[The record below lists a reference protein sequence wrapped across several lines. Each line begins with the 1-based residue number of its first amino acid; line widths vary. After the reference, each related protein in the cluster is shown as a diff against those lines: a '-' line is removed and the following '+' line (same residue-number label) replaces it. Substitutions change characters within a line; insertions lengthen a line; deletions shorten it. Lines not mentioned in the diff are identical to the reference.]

1 MRGDSVRRFFQ
12 AMATFLILTGATGRA
27 VAGSEREH
35 SCAANASQIMIM
47 GTYHMN
53 NPGLDTYNLK
63 ADDVLIDRRQK
74 EIDEVLGRLQRFN
87 PTKIA
92 FEGQY
97 NEDYWTS
104 RYKEYL
110 AGTYQLGRNEIE
122 QIAFKL
128 AKRLG
133 HAAIY
138 PVDYEM
144 WMDGRVPA
152 EIADPVVKPKPSQP
166 ANAGPAEPPPEWIK
180 QREELFKKSTV
191 LEYLRFLNS
200 DEARRPDHA
209 SYMDMLLPDNT
220 DSPYGRA
227 DLVTNWY
234 KRNLRIFANINR
246 IAKSPGDR
254 ILLVIGS
261 GHETI
266 LADFARSSTYYCL
279 VSAEDYLK

>member
-1 MRGDSVRRFFQ
+1 MRGFFHVT
-12 AMATFLILTGATGRA
+12 AIFLILVAPAGRA
-27 VAGSEREH
+27 VAQSKQEH
-35 SCAANASQIMIM
+35 SCAGNTSKIMIL

-63 ADDVLIDRRQK
+63 ADDVLSDRRQK
-74 EIDEVLGRLQRFN
+74 EIDEVLGKLQRFN

-166 ANAGPAEPPPEWIK
+166 ANAGPVEPPDWIK

-200 DEARRPDHA
+200 DEGRRPDHA
-209 SYMDMLLPDNT
+209 SYMDMLLPDDTNA
-220 DSPYGRA
+220 PYGRA
-227 DLVTNWY
+227 DLVANWY
-234 KRNLRIFANINR
+234 KRNLRIFVNVNR

-266 LADFARSSTYYCL
+266 LADFARSSTYFCL

>member
-1 MRGDSVRRFFQ
+1 MRRLFY
-12 AMATFLILTGATGRA
+12 AMAIVILAGLAGRA

-35 SCAANASQIMIM
+35 SCAANESQIMIL

-63 ADDVLIDRRQK
+63 ADDVLTDRRQR
-74 EIDEVLGRLQRFN
+74 EIDEVLEKLQRFS

-128 AKRLG
+128 AKRLS
-133 HAAIY
+133 HAAIH

-152 EIADPVVKPKPSQP
+152 EIADPVIKPNGAQH
-166 ANAGPAEPPPEWIK
+166 ANAAPVGPPPDWIK

-200 DEARRPDHA
+200 DEARRPDHG
-209 SYMDMLLPDNT
+209 SYMDMLLPNDT
-220 DSPYGRA
+220 DAPYGHA

-234 KRNLRIFANINR
+234 KRNLRIFTNVNR
-246 IAKSPGDR
+246 IATFPGDR

-266 LADFARSSTYYCL
+266 LADFARSSSYFCL

>member
-1 MRGDSVRRFFQ
+1 MRRCFHAV
-12 AMATFLILTGATGRA
+12 AMCLILVGPTSLAF
-27 VAGSEREH
+27 AGSERGQ
-35 SCAANASQIMIM
+35 SCSANEPQIMIL

-63 ADDVLIDRRQK
+63 ADDVLTDRRQK
-74 EIDEVLGRLQRFN
+74 EIDEVLGKLQRFN

-128 AKRLG
+128 AKRLNHG
-133 HAAIY
+133 SIH

-152 EIADPVVKPKPSQP
+152 EIADPVIKPKPAQP
-166 ANAGPAEPPPEWIK
+166 ANGTAVEPPDWIK

-191 LEYLRFLNS
+191 LEYLHFLNS
-200 DEARRPDHA
+200 DEASRTDHA
-209 SYMDMLLPDNT
+209 SYMDMLLPDDT
-220 DSPYGRA
+220 DAPYGRA
-227 DLVTNWY
+227 DLVANWY

-246 IAKSPGDR
+246 IPKSSGDR

-266 LADFARSSTYYCL
+266 LADFARSSNYFCL